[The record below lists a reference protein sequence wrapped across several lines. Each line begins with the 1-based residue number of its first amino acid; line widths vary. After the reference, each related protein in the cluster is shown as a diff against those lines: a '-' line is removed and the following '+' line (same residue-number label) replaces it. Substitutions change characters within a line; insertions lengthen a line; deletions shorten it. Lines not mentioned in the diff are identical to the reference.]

1 MVRAASTGYNPG
13 SPLHRISSV
22 RFLIATSCF
31 LALAHPMSAQ
41 SGQSATDTA
50 AARAAATTTG
60 YGAWFGSIPNMDGSG
75 AGILLEGTSV
85 GSPAEKAG
93 LKAGDRI
100 LSIGGVRMVELR
112 SMVDVLRARQP
123 GDTVEVVYQR
133 REAMEKVKVVLGVRP
148 AS

>member
-1 MVRAASTGYNPG
+1 
-13 SPLHRISSV
+13 
-22 RFLIATSCF
+22 
-31 LALAHPMSAQ
+31 
-41 SGQSATDTA
+41 
-50 AARAAATTTG
+50 
-60 YGAWFGSIPNMDGSG
+60 MDGGSG
-75 AGILLEGTSV
+75 GILLDGTSS

-100 LSIGGVRMVELR
+100 LSIGGVRMEDLR

-133 REAMEKVKVVLGVRP
+133 LGTMEKVKVILGTRP